1 MKGGGRGGL
10 CWNQKVQLF
19 DTATSGVKIVIS
31 HTSFRQGLDRGFGL
45 LEEFTVGKKLSW
57 GKQMRGT

>member
-1 MKGGGRGGL
+1 MKRGKGEGGGGRGGE
-10 CWNQKVQLF
+10 NQKVQLF

-45 LEEFTVGKKLSW
+45 LEEFTVGEK
-57 GKQMRGT
+57 

>member
-1 MKGGGRGGL
+1 MKRGKGEGGGGGGE
-10 CWNQKVQLF
+10 NQKVQLF

-45 LEEFTVGKKLSW
+45 LEEFTVGEK
-57 GKQMRGT
+57 